1 MPVIPAL
8 VSMVAQA
15 CNPSAWEVAVGGSGV
30 QDLPEFH
37 EIRHK
42 EKKEREI
49 EEERMEEGRREGG
62 KKRERRKEGK
72 RTMGREEKYLHK

>member
-1 MPVIPAL
+1 
-8 VSMVAQA
+8 MVAHA
-15 CNPSAWEVAVGGSGV
+15 CNPGAWEVAVGGSGV

-62 KKRERRKEGK
+62 KKRERRK
-72 RTMGREEKYLHK
+72 GRELWEEKKNTFINSQCGVTCH